1 MLNPKLI
8 LFEKISILKISLFL
22 CFNTSSEIEMQSPT
36 CNKFSSG
43 CPYVYENTFKVLIK
57 IIKGPLKGFQ
67 KRRFFLLKLNFKKY
81 FTAM

>member
-22 CFNTSSEIEMQSPT
+22 CFNTPSEIEMQSPT

-43 CPYVYENTFKVLIK
+43 CPYVYENTIKVLIK
-57 IIKGPLKGFQ
+57 IIKGVLNRKIF
-67 KRRFFLLKLNFKKY
+67 LKLNVNKY
-81 FTAM
+81 FTSM